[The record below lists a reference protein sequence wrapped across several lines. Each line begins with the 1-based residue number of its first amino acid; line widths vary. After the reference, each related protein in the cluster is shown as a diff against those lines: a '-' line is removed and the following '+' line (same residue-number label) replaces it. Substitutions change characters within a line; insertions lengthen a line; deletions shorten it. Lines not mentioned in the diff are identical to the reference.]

1 MKEVAPKAPHRS
13 TVLKRE
19 KNLEVLKKIKKLR

>member
-1 MKEVAPKAPHRS
+1 MKEVAPKAPHS
-13 TVLKRE
+13 QTVLKRE